1 MGRGSSGAR
10 GGGGGAAA
18 EKKLLAEMPGAL
30 PDKIVNVTAADI
42 KTFFDAPEG
51 TKFTVYSRDG
61 KQYIGEYTKGEGR
74 KWIGTQTRK
83 SLYPKP
89 ETVAQPSRLRFEI
102 GGTTIKFKK

>member
-1 MGRGSSGAR
+1 MGRGSSGAS
-10 GGGGGAAA
+10 GGGGGAVKKISA
-18 EKKLLAEMPGAL
+18 EIPGAL

-42 KTFFDAPEG
+42 KTFFNAPEG
-51 TKFTVYSRDG
+51 TKFTVYSKDG

-89 ETVAQPSRLRFEI
+89 KTVAQPSGLRFEI